1 MRECKKNWRQMCQIR
16 HFGRYHIMKSKQ
28 ILSIFAILLV
38 SAVFSAEGSGWRD
51 DVLGDGYEMRYCEQD
66 SDYSGAVRSSI
77 VRKLPKEPAA
87 KGVLYIHGFND
98 YFFQSDMGNRFVDE
112 GYAFYAVDLRKYG
125 RSLMPGQKPFEVR
138 SLDEY
143 FPDIDSAIVAMRQ
156 DGIRE
161 IVLDGHSTGGLIA
174 SYYLSRNPR
183 PDIKA
188 LLLNSPF
195 LDWNLGWKEH
205 LVPAISLMGKFFPD
219 MRIPQGDSE
228 AYAES
233 LLASDYG
240 EWDFDTDWKFRRSP
254 DVDAGWIRAIDKAQ
268 KALRDGKADIRVPV
282 LLMYSD
288 HSVYG
293 DSWNKDFN
301 SGDAVLDVEDIR
313 RYGSRLGPDVTCVRV
328 FGGLHDL
335 VLSAPGVRE
344 PLYKYIFGWL
354 AKKLPEEKRAE

>member
-1 MRECKKNWRQMCQIR
+1 
-16 HFGRYHIMKSKQ
+16 
-28 ILSIFAILLV
+28 
-38 SAVFSAEGSGWRD
+38 
-51 DVLGDGYEMRYCEQD
+51 
-66 SDYSGAVRSSI
+66 
-77 VRKLPKEPAA
+77 
-87 KGVLYIHGFND
+87 
-98 YFFQSDMGNRFVDE
+98 
-112 GYAFYAVDLRKYG
+112 
-125 RSLMPGQKPFEVR
+125 
-138 SLDEY
+138 
-143 FPDIDSAIVAMRQ
+143 
-156 DGIRE
+156 
-161 IVLDGHSTGGLIA
+161 
-174 SYYLSRNPR
+174 
-183 PDIKA
+183 
-188 LLLNSPF
+188 
-195 LDWNLGWKEH
+195 
-205 LVPAISLMGKFFPD
+205 

-268 KALRDGKADIRVPV
+268 KALRDGKADIGVPV

-313 RYGSRLGPDVTCVRV
+313 PMAAGSVGRNLCGEFSEDCTT
-328 FGGLHDL
+328 F

-354 AKKLPEEKRAE
+354 AKKLPKEKMAE